1 MKTILWCQG
10 DSTSSPDM
18 YVLNGEMVSDE
29 NQKQLL
35 AGELSSCRSF
45 GMYHKENFKKAKK
58 EGRLKENAYVAY
70 TDRGIFISSNFATCD
85 VVGRQIVFEFYCET
99 NDFSVAI
106 KQLDEVS
113 KHIKKECDNNELE
126 ELKNVVSEKE
136 INNPSNTK
144 QSSDTEKKNNR
155 IFFILLIGVV
165 LGLLLKIC
173 SSSDD
178 NDKQKEQ
185 TIEEINK

>member
-144 QSSDTEKKNNR
+144 QSSDTEKKNNW
-155 IFFILLIGVV
+155 IIILLIVVV

-173 SSSDD
+173 SRSDD

>member
-10 DSTSSPDM
+10 ESTSSPDM
-18 YVLNGEMVSDE
+18 YVLNGEVVSDE

-58 EGRLKENAYVAY
+58 EGRLNENAYVAY

-99 NDFSVAI
+99 SDI
-106 KQLDEVS
+106 IEVLS
-113 KHIKKECDNNELE
+113 ALKECSSVINRECDEEEFE
-126 ELKNVVSEKE
+126 ELKKVVAEKE
-136 INNPSNTK
+136 ITETSIKNTVSPNNT
-144 QSSDTEKKNNR
+144 QKKTW
-155 IFFILLIGVV
+155 ILLGVAAV
-165 LGLLLKIC
+165 VILLLKKC
-173 SSSDD
+173 SM
-178 NDKQKEQ
+178 
-185 TIEEINK
+185 